1 MNNGFLGLAKK
12 IGSDL
17 VQQQNMLVSFSF
29 GEFQK
34 IKKLKKAFKKSLNQ
48 INCKTKG
55 CLHIRKVVYIILL
68 IFKQIY

>member
-17 VQQQNMLVSFSF
+17 VQQQNMLVSFLF

-55 CLHIRKVVYIILL
+55 SLHIRKVVYIILL